1 MASGSFG
8 NGSGQNC
15 ALRISWSSSAGTG
28 GSTVSATLVAQN
40 QNNAYFSAT
49 VFSTS
54 ITINGNTK
62 GGGRVAL
69 SGSMNGAVNLVS
81 HSVWVGYTGN
91 KSITIS
97 GVANFGDAGI
107 WSLSNQSISGTA
119 ALDRVGSAPTMGSVT
134 SPSTST
140 VSETTTSI
148 TVTWNKASSYNNSCT
163 YAIGCSVNGG
173 AYSIVYPNNNIN
185 TTSYTWNIGNPA
197 QGTTYQFAVCCA
209 NDIATSGWQ
218 YSGVVTINK
227 INAPSIGD
235 IGTYNPYSNS
245 TLTIPLSGGSQT
257 NGGNL
262 VRMCDLYYGGTWLAT
277 CRSYDNTSWWNTSQ
291 TISYAAGSYAAYI
304 GSGAYSSGS
313 FRIVAWCENSNR
325 SRSGYVEK
333 YFTVNLNTDGGAT
346 PTLGTPTI
354 SGGAFGYTGTCFIA
368 GVSTVNVS
376 SPAGSL
382 RRAPSGTSISYS
394 ISCTGTGTQWT
405 QNAKFSGLT
414 AGVKTITV
422 TATDSRGLSTSVS
435 RQIRVQ
441 AYSNPTVRNF
451 TCNRL
456 DNPQTSAKL
465 SYTLSYSPIYQYSD
479 INTQGSQLNGIKTQR
494 YTIGSGFVEC
504 TSGTV
509 ITGLS
514 TDSVYT
520 VGLDICDNVGRYVSV
535 PDVRIPTIKT
545 NLALRKW
552 GVGINCIPQASYGL
566 EVNGAAHVTGQLN
579 ADSSVAVNGTLAVG
593 GDARIDRFVPRHG
606 NSGGGT
612 NDGYMHIATITIK
625 NLYINCPIE
634 IEYIQRNSMSLTKLQ
649 ILFQSIN
656 SLDPYLQTFTYEGY
670 CRGAYLAKT
679 STSTWKLYIA
689 KSESWDNIGI
699 LNIKQYNPDD
709 IAISKVLNTNISSLP
724 DGYAKAEPLGIF
736 GTEGS
741 RYKFD
746 IKTENNTDT
755 WFCVMNNEKIQHRD
769 LSTISKAFF
778 PVGAVYITYNN
789 NNPGNFLGG
798 TWVQFGQGRTLVG
811 EGTGNDGSTSMSFSA
826 NAQGGNYKNTHD
838 HYQTNSYDGTSI
850 YMTVSG
856 NAPRSRTLQASR
868 IIVNGTRGNSITRE
882 DATYNTTID
891 IVQPYITVYY
901 WRRTS

>member
-579 ADSSVAVNGTLAVG
+579 ADSSVAVNGTLNVLGDIVYKVG
-593 GDARIDRFVPRHG
+593 GRSRTPIKMFAGNADGDGIKIEAGGCVVMGSGESPSAFISGANPGGGTETTYITSDNDVVFETNLQNGYSNVKEVRIDSRGRVNRKGYGETWINGRNTALVYSGYCGSTNLLNAVSAIGTNSGVWTLGTVGETCYLSYTTDANYNNGNNTANNYDFP
-606 NSGGGT
+606 NSGGW
-612 NDGYMHIATITIK
+612 A
-625 NLYINCPIE
+625 
-634 IEYIQRNSMSLTKLQ
+634 S
-649 ILFQSIN
+649 
-656 SLDPYLQTFTYEGY
+656 
-670 CRGAYLAKT
+670 
-679 STSTWKLYIA
+679 
-689 KSESWDNIGI
+689 
-699 LNIKQYNPDD
+699 
-709 IAISKVLNTNISSLP
+709 VLR
-724 DGYAKAEPLGIF
+724 KA
-736 GTEGS
+736 
-741 RYKFD
+741 
-746 IKTENNTDT
+746 
-755 WFCVMNNEKIQHRD
+755 
-769 LSTISKAFF
+769 F

-838 HYQTNSYDGTSI
+838 HYQTNSYDGASI

-856 NAPRSRTLQASR
+856 NAPRSRTLQANR
-868 IIVNGTRGNSITRE
+868 IVVNGTRGNSITRE